1 MDIASLSM
9 SMSQSKTMGDVG
21 TLMLAKSLDTVND
34 LAAGQI
40 GMINAAPSP
49 SAAAMENSVN
59 PAVGSNVDV
68 YL

>member
-9 SMSQSKTMGDVG
+9 SMSQSKTMGEVA
-21 TLMLAKSLDTVND
+21 TLMLAKSLDSANS
-34 LAAGQI
+34 LAAGE
-40 GMINAAPSP
+40 INIINSAPSP

>member
-9 SMSQSKTMGDVG
+9 SMSQSKTMGEVS
-21 TLMLAKSLDTVND
+21 TLMLAQSLDSANS
-34 LAAGQI
+34 LAAGEI
-40 GMINAAPSP
+40 NMINSAPSP

>member
-9 SMSQSKTMGDVG
+9 SMSQSKTMGEVS
-21 TLMLAKSLDTVND
+21 TLMLAKSLDSANS
-34 LAAGQI
+34 LAAGE
-40 GMINAAPSP
+40 INIINSAPSP

>member
-9 SMSQSKTMGDVG
+9 SMSQSKTMGEVS
-21 TLMLAKSLDTVND
+21 TLMLAKSLDSANS
-34 LAAGQI
+34 LAAGEI
-40 GMINAAPSP
+40 NMINSAPSP